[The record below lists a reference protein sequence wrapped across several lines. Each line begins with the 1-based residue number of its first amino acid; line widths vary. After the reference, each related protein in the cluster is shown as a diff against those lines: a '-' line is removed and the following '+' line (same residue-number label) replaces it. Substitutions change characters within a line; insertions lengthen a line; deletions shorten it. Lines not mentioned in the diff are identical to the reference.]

1 MVKKYLVFIILA
13 LCVHT
18 LYAQEQEFQR
28 KIELTTFVP
37 KGQWIMGSSVSFSEY
52 NQKNYQFLI
61 VDGLNSDGYTFKVTP
76 MLFYAFKDNLAAG
89 AKFSYKRT
97 LFKLD
102 EATINIDEDN
112 QFDINNLYQL
122 KHTYG
127 GMAVLRNYISLGSS
141 RRFGLYC
148 DMQIEIAGSQSKVIS
163 GSGESLTG
171 TYATSTDFNLGVAP
185 GMVAFI
191 NNFTAVEVSVG
202 VLGFNFSRTRQVT
215 DQVYVG
221 ERSLNTANFRIN
233 IFSIG
238 MGITF
243 YL

>member
-1 MVKKYLVFIILA
+1 MVKKYLLIITLA
-13 LCVHT
+13 LCIQT
-18 LYAQEQEFQR
+18 LYAQEQDFQR

-37 KGQWIMGSSVSFSEY
+37 KGQWIMGSTVSFSEY

-61 VDGLNSDGYTFKVTP
+61 IDGLNSDGYTFKVTP

-97 LFKLD
+97 LMKID
-102 EATINIDEDN
+102 GVTINVDEEN
-112 QFDINNLYQL
+112 QFDVNDLYQL

-127 GMAVLRNYISLGSS
+127 GMAVLRNYISIGRS

-148 DMQIEIAGSQSKVIS
+148 DIQLEYAGSQSKMIS

-171 TYATSTDFNLGVAP
+171 TFATTKEFNIGAAP
-185 GMVAFI
+185 GLVAFI
-191 NNFTAVEVSVG
+191 NNYTAVEVSVG
-202 VLGFNFSRTRQVT
+202 VLGFDFSKTRQVT
-215 DQVYVG
+215 NQVYVG
-221 ERSLNTANFRIN
+221 ETSKSSANFRIN
-233 IFSIG
+233 IFTIG